1 VALREEMLQLK
12 SLGFVAVVVWYSVV
26 SFAKE
31 KNAMVIE

>member
-12 SLGFVAVVVWYSVV
+12 SLGFVAVVVLYSVV